1 MKNIK
6 KSEFKDD
13 FIILIK
19 NIMETELNQRLQKL
33 ENKMDQILK
42 LLNKN
47 EDKKVTVKEDKPA
60 KPKVERKPS
69 AFNQFMK
76 KQIESLKTEKPDLDH
91 KSRFK
96 MASEMWATSTDNP
109 KNNA

>member
-1 MKNIK
+1 
-6 KSEFKDD
+6 
-13 FIILIK
+13 
-19 NIMETELNQRLQKL
+19 METELNQRLQKL

-47 EDKKVTVKEDKPA
+47 TTVEDKKTTVKEA

-76 KQIESLKTEKPDLDH
+76 KQIEALKTEKPDLDH

-109 KNNA
+109 KNKA

>member
-1 MKNIK
+1 
-6 KSEFKDD
+6 
-13 FIILIK
+13 
-19 NIMETELNQRLQKL
+19 METELNQRLQKL

-47 EDKKVTVKEDKPA
+47 MTIEDKKGAAKDDKPV

-76 KQIESLKTEKPDLDH
+76 KQIETLKTEKPDLDH

-96 MASEMWATSTDNP
+96 MASEMWATSTENP
-109 KNNA
+109 KNNK